1 MNFVQL
7 CEELILEAELLE
19 EALNALSSD
28 PEVRQIAQDMK
39 DFAANFKNALKSNEE
54 GVHDQARKDQLA
66 WREKLEQAILNAFRR
81 VAGRASRQPVR
92 TEITWKELDDY
103 ISTLIGED
111 KVFYNP
117 FRLLHTSNFEE
128 DMSKQIQAQ

>member
-7 CEELILEAELLE
+7 CEELIIEAELLE
-19 EALNALSSD
+19 EALSALSSD
-28 PEVRQIAQDMK
+28 PEVRQIAEDMK
-39 DFAANFKNALKSNEE
+39 DFAVNFKAALKSNEE

-66 WREKLEQAILNAFRR
+66 WRQQLKRAILKSFRR
-81 VAGRASRQPVR
+81 TVGRASRQPLK

-117 FRLLHTSNFEE
+117 FRLLHSSNFGEAVR
-128 DMSKQIQAQ
+128 KQIRS

>member
-1 MNFVQL
+1 MNFVHL

-19 EALNALSSD
+19 EALSALSSD
-28 PEVRQIAQDMK
+28 PEVRQIAEDMK
-39 DFAANFKNALKSNEE
+39 EFAINFKAALKSNEE

-66 WREKLEQAILNAFRR
+66 WRRQLKRAILKSFRR
-81 VAGRASRQPVR
+81 TVGRASRQPLK

-117 FRLLHTSNFEE
+117 FRLLHSSNFEE
-128 DMSKQIQAQ
+128 DIRKQIRS

>member
-1 MNFVQL
+1 MNFVHL

-28 PEVRQIAQDMK
+28 PEVRQIAEDMK
-39 DFAANFKNALKSNEE
+39 EFAINFKAALKSNEE

-66 WREKLEQAILNAFRR
+66 WRQQLKRAILKSFRR
-81 VAGRASRQPVR
+81 TVGRASRQPLK

-117 FRLLHTSNFEE
+117 FRLLHSSNFEE
-128 DMSKQIQAQ
+128 DIRKQIRS